1 MSTPEGSTF
10 AQRLWAR
17 YTRYSTHAPH
27 AQLARRIYRMHSDR
41 LPLLTAV
48 QRRWLPTEAAPFQSR
63 LTLPYVQPSVLV
75 DLHPPA
81 MTPVQRHSDVAP
93 ISPRATGTDG
103 VEAAIAPKPIVTV
116 QRVRA
121 TSPGIPAASGLPLGP
136 QVQRQ
141 ASQHGAMTPVESVGR
156 HMEASIPTP
165 QQVRPARTV
174 VPPLIPGAVQRS
186 VATPMFSEKQRTPN
200 LGVTIVN
207 RHVGGTPGQIIY
219 RTVVL
224 PVQQIDSGPVRQTP
238 TTAPSPVIQRQ
249 SDTGSSARHMPVP
262 EEGVH
267 PRIRIMRMTAPVA
280 SAARHSETVNSLPLA
295 TRGILPDVP
304 RVPQAAASR
313 GLGMTILQ
321 RHLGTSQSVIRQRNV
336 GSEGTVSRGQSKPAV
351 SPLMRQRLS
360 PAATVSERASRW
372 GPLSADVLPLARSG
386 DAPSAT
392 SGFNRD
398 PSLPLPS
405 PNGHVPLPLVT
416 PIANGQPVSVQLQTE
431 RQLTSNA
438 MVSTPTIPPSASA
451 SPSTEAAATPA
462 DTNGVKADELAEMLW
477 RKLMRRLA
485 VESERRGRRAWP

>member
-1 MSTPEGSTF
+1 MSTTERSDF
-10 AQRLWAR
+10 AQRLWTR

-27 AQLARRIYRMHSDR
+27 AQLARRIYQMHGDR

-75 DLHPPA
+75 GIHPPA
-81 MTPVQRHSDVAP
+81 MPPVQRRSDVSP
-93 ISPRATGTDG
+93 IALRAAGADG
-103 VEAAIAPKPIVTV
+103 AEAAITPKPIVTV
-116 QRVRA
+116 QRVSA

-136 QVQRQ
+136 EVQRQ
-141 ASQHGAMTPVESVGR
+141 ASQHGSTTPVETVG

-165 QQVRPARTV
+165 QQVRPGRTV
-174 VPPLIPGAVQRS
+174 APPLIPGAVQRS
-186 VATPMFSEKQRTPN
+186 VATPMFSETQRTNN
-200 LGVTIVN
+200 LGATIVN
-207 RHVGGTPGQIIY
+207 RHGGGAPGQMIY

-224 PVQQIDSGPVRQTP
+224 PAQQIDPGPGRQTP
-238 TTAPSPVIQRQ
+238 STAPSPVVQRQ
-249 SDTGSSARHMPVP
+249 SDTGSGARQMLWP
-262 EEGVH
+262 EEGVR

-295 TRGILPDVP
+295 TRGILPGVP
-304 RVPQAAASR
+304 YIPQAAASP

-321 RHLGTSQSVIRQRNV
+321 RHLGTSQSVIGQRNV
-336 GSEGTVSRGQSKPAV
+336 DSEGTVSRGQSRPA
-351 SPLMRQRLS
+351 SPLMGQRLS
-360 PAATVSERASRW
+360 PAATVSERASRS
-372 GPLSADVLPLARSG
+372 GSLSADVLPLARSG
-386 DAPSAT
+386 DAPSAA

-398 PSLPLPS
+398 PSLPVPS

-438 MVSTPTIPPSASA
+438 MVPPPTVPLSASA
-451 SPSTEAAATPA
+451 SPSTEAVATPA
-462 DTNGVKADELAEMLW
+462 DTNGVEADELAEKVW

-485 VESERRGRRAWP
+485 VEGERRGRRAWP

>member
-1 MSTPEGSTF
+1 MSTTERSDF
-10 AQRLWAR
+10 AQRLWTR
-17 YTRYSTHAPH
+17 YTRYSTQAPH
-27 AQLARRIYRMHSDR
+27 AQLARRIYRMHGDR

-63 LTLPYVQPSVLV
+63 LTLPYVQPSVWV
-75 DLHPPA
+75 GIHPSA
-81 MTPVQRHSDVAP
+81 MPPVQRRSDVSP
-93 ISPRATGTDG
+93 IALRAAGADG
-103 VEAAIAPKPIVTV
+103 AETAIVPKPIVTV

-121 TSPGIPAASGLPLGP
+121 TSPGIPAASGLPLSP

-141 ASQHGAMTPVESVGR
+141 ASQHGATTPVETVAG
-156 HMEASIPTP
+156 HMEASVPTP

-174 VPPLIPGAVQRS
+174 TPPLIPGAVQRS
-186 VATPMFSEKQRTPN
+186 VATPMFSETQRTN
-200 LGVTIVN
+200 HLGATIVN
-207 RHVGGTPGQIIY
+207 RHGSSTPGQMIY

-224 PVQQIDSGPVRQTP
+224 PAQQIDSGPGRQTP
-238 TTAPSPVIQRQ
+238 LTAPSPVVQRQ
-249 SDTGSSARHMPVP
+249 SDTGSGARQMRLP
-262 EEGVH
+262 EEGAR

-280 SAARHSETVNSLPLA
+280 SATRHSETVNSLPLA

-304 RVPQAAASR
+304 NIPQTAASP

-321 RHLGTSQSVIRQRNV
+321 RHLGTSQSVIGQRNV
-336 GSEGTVSRGQSKPAV
+336 GSEGTVSRGQNRPA
-351 SPLMRQRLS
+351 SPLMGQRLS
-360 PAATVSERASRW
+360 SAATVSERASRS

-386 DAPSAT
+386 GPPSAT
-392 SGFNRD
+392 SGFNRG

-416 PIANGQPVSVQLQTE
+416 PIANGQSASVQLQTE

-438 MVSTPTIPPSASA
+438 MASTPNIPPSASA

-462 DTNGVKADELAEMLW
+462 ETNSVKADELAEMVW

-485 VESERRGRRAWP
+485 VEGERRGRRAWP